1 MNLNFIHSKI
11 LRRYYYEQTR
21 GKKMNGW
28 SIAGI
33 SVAVIGIL
41 VIILGAM
48 LQSIDFMSF
57 ATGGIILLAI
67 GLCMITGLPAI
78 LQIAGI
84 WLAAVTIMIYIYSL
98 PDTDFV
104 IKVIGFIPT
113 IALAFWVSFKFWK

>member
-1 MNLNFIHSKI
+1 MGYCRDFC
-11 LRRYYYEQTR
+11 RRYWYFGHCMGSY
-21 GKKMNGW
+21 
-28 SIAGI
+28 
-33 SVAVIGIL
+33 
-41 VIILGAM
+41 
-48 LQSIDFMSF
+48 

-104 IKVIGFIPT
+104 IKVMGFIPT

>member
-33 SVAVIGIL
+33 SVVVIGIL
-41 VIILGAM
+41 VIILGTM
-48 LQSIDFMSF
+48 LQSIDLSSPDFMSF

-84 WLAAVTIMIYIYSL
+84 WLAAVTIMIDIYSL

-113 IALAFWVSFKFWK
+113 IALAF

>member
-1 MNLNFIHSKI
+1 
-11 LRRYYYEQTR
+11 
-21 GKKMNGW
+21 MNGW
-28 SIAGI
+28 WGIAGI

-41 VIILGAM
+41 VIVWGAM
-48 LQSIDFMSF
+48 LQSIDLSSPDFMSF

-67 GLCMITGLPAI
+67 ELCMITGLPAI

-104 IKVIGFIPT
+104 IKVMGFIPT

>member
-1 MNLNFIHSKI
+1 
-11 LRRYYYEQTR
+11 
-21 GKKMNGW
+21 MNGW

-41 VIILGAM
+41 VIVWGAM
-48 LQSIDFMSF
+48 LQSIDLSSPDFMSF

-67 GLCMITGLPAI
+67 ELCMITGLPAI

-104 IKVIGFIPT
+104 IKVMGFIPT

>member
-1 MNLNFIHSKI
+1 
-11 LRRYYYEQTR
+11 
-21 GKKMNGW
+21 MNGW

-41 VIILGAM
+41 VIILGDM
-48 LQSIDFMSF
+48 LQSIDLSSPDFMSF

-67 GLCMITGLPAI
+67 GLCMITGLTAI

-84 WLAAVTIMIYIYSL
+84 WLAAVTIMIYIYGL
-98 PDTDFV
+98 ADTDFV

>member
-1 MNLNFIHSKI
+1 
-11 LRRYYYEQTR
+11 
-21 GKKMNGW
+21 MNGW

-48 LQSIDFMSF
+48 LQSIDLSSPDFMSF

-104 IKVIGFIPT
+104 IKVIGLF
-113 IALAFWVSFKFWK
+113 LLSYWLFRYLLNFGNEGNNEKR

>member
-1 MNLNFIHSKI
+1 
-11 LRRYYYEQTR
+11 
-21 GKKMNGW
+21 MNGW

-48 LQSIDFMSF
+48 LQSIDLSSPDFMSF

-78 LQIAGI
+78 LQN
-84 WLAAVTIMIYIYSL
+84 AAVTIMIYIYSL

-113 IALAFWVSFKFWK
+113 IALAF

>member
-1 MNLNFIHSKI
+1 
-11 LRRYYYEQTR
+11 
-21 GKKMNGW
+21 MNGW

-48 LQSIDFMSF
+48 LQSIDLSSPDFMSF
-57 ATGGIILLAI
+57 ATGGIMLFAI

-84 WLAAVTIMIYIYSL
+84 WLAAVTIMIYIYGL